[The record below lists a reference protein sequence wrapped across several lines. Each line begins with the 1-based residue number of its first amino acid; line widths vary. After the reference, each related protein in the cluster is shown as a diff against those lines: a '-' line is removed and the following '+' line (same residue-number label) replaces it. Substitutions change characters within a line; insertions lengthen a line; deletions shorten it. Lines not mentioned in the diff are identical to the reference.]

1 MRSELFHPT
10 NVNNIENDFLMEELG
25 LVVAGNI
32 LQELED
38 NRKSICNHSPR
49 IGGLLSWELAT
60 NEEKRAYLWL
70 SANNNESESSV
81 GGLKEEI
88 TKISMIILTHAG
100 AMSMT
105 RKNNYLTVDRFCAS
119 NKSKVMWI

>member
-1 MRSELFHPT
+1 
-10 NVNNIENDFLMEELG
+10 MEELG
-25 LVVAGNI
+25 LVVAENI

-38 NRKSICNHSPR
+38 KRKSICNHSPR
-49 IGGLLSWELAT
+49 IGGLLSWELST

-70 SANNNESESSV
+70 SANKNESESSV

-88 TKISMIILTHAG
+88 TKSSMINLTHAG

-105 RKNNYLTVDRFCAS
+105 RRNKYLTVDRFCAS
-119 NKSKVMWI
+119 NKFKVMWI